1 MTQET
6 NNLAADLWALADLLR
21 GDFKQSQYGRVILPF
36 ALLRRLECVLE
47 SSKSAVLV
55 EAAKVEKMAIAEE
68 AKEKLLLRAT
78 SGLSFFNTSPMDLS
92 TLGESGIK
100 ANLERYIQC
109 FSKDAREIAEDL
121 VRQDEQINR
130 LNRDVFSRA
139 VEIGTDADRRE
150 WAMTMLLAARAIE
163 RIGDNAVD
171 IGEQVVFLVTGLF
184 REFEDASH
192 PGEVSPAGR

>member
-21 GDFKQSQYGRVILPF
+21 GDFRQSQYGRVILPF

-78 SGLSFFNTSPMDLS
+78 GGLSFFNTSPMDLS

-100 ANLERYIQC
+100 ANLERYIQFLTTSSSPNSLAC
-109 FSKDAREIAEDL
+109 STMPTCSTRWFKKSAPWTFTPRPCPTT
-121 VRQDEQINR
+121 R
-130 LNRDVFSRA
+130 
-139 VEIGTDADRRE
+139 
-150 WAMTMLLAARAIE
+150 WAWCLK
-163 RIGDNAVD
+163 
-171 IGEQVVFLVTGLF
+171 
-184 REFEDASH
+184 S
-192 PGEVSPAGR
+192 

>member
-47 SSKSAVLV
+47 SSKSAVLL

-78 SGLSFFNTSPMDLS
+78 GGLSFFNTSPMDLS

-100 ANLERYIQC
+100 PNLERYIQC
-109 FSKDAREIAEDL
+109 FSKDAREIFDHFKFAEFIGL
-121 VRQDEQINR
+121 LSSNHWRGIWPAR
-130 LNRDVFSRA
+130 SR
-139 VEIGTDADRRE
+139 G
-150 WAMTMLLAARAIE
+150 LRA
-163 RIGDNAVD
+163 
-171 IGEQVVFLVTGLF
+171 
-184 REFEDASH
+184 
-192 PGEVSPAGR
+192 